1 MTTWV
6 HVKQSIC
13 KAAQNV
19 IGVYPKGIRNG
30 CFIDECK
37 DVLEAH
43 NTACMKM
50 VQRKARTSIQA
61 FRNAQRSTVDL
72 YKEEEGV

>member
-13 KAAQNV
+13 KAVQSV
-19 IGVYPKGIRNG
+19 IGVYPKGIRN
-30 CFIDECK
+30 DECK

-43 NTACMKM
+43 NTACIKM
-50 VQRKARTSIQA
+50 LQREAITSIQA
-61 FRNAQRSTVDL
+61 YRNAPRSTVDL
-72 YKEEEGV
+72 YEK